1 MQLPTVLSTIFLMTS
16 WVLRD
21 PTRPSGLYQV
31 QGGGR
36 VIACDSQN
44 GHNFMGKKLQI
55 PQFYAL
61 SICDGLNGPWKQ
73 LTGASTT
80 IHVEV
85 SVQILDTPAKR
96 KLSFSRKDNCSP
108 RVKIQ
113 HKLYLNLKLNITS
126 SIYRYPSYHAFFI
139 CFCIFPKI

>member
-1 MQLPTVLSTIFLMTS
+1 MLSTIFLTTS
-16 WVLRD
+16 RVLRD
-21 PTRPSGLYQV
+21 PIRPPGLYPG

-85 SVQILDTPAKR
+85 SVQILDNTRNTAPVYMDSVWP
-96 KLSFSRKDNCSP
+96 KLSTPQPITLQWPANYKHEYFIS
-108 RVKIQ
+108 
-113 HKLYLNLKLNITS
+113 NIFVVGYFNGLS
-126 SIYRYPSYHAFFI
+126 KAI
-139 CFCIFPKI
+139 